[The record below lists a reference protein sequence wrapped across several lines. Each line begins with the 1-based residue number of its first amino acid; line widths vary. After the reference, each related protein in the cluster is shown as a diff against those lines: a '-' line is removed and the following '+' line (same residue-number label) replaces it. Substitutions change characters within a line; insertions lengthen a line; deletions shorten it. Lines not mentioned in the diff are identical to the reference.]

1 MCLGLLFP
9 GAVLLISVF
18 RSYWLRREPEADEN
32 RLGPY
37 LLKQKLGAGGMGDVY
52 LAEHQLMKR
61 HCALKL
67 IHPENAGDTEMRKSF
82 EQEAKATAQ
91 LTHWNTIEIYDY
103 GTSSDG
109 RFYYVMEYLNGFNL
123 SECVRKHGTMSPGR
137 VVYLLKQLCDA
148 LYEADCAGLVHRDI
162 KPSNIFLTERG
173 KSCDVAKL
181 LDFGL
186 VQSITQSPI
195 TLRGVSTKIFGSPS
209 YMCPEQAV
217 GMRPDSRG
225 DLYSLG
231 AVAYFLLTGRPPFT
245 DEDPIML
252 IVAHATVEVP
262 TFQEIGATVP
272 EDLANVILRCL
283 SRNPAERFH
292 SAREVREALE
302 SCECANDWG
311 WRAAEDWWNRHR
323 PRDVRDNQAS
333 PQSQPSDD
341 TSQIASDPSPTAS
354 NQEPRINHEEPT
366 LILKRPSELE
376 AVVL

>member
-1 MCLGLLFP
+1 MAVDWLPEPGETLDERYKLGEQIGVGP
-9 GAVLLISVF
+9 TGAVYSATRLSDGMDAIVKVF
-18 RSYWLRREPEADEN
+18 
-32 RLGPY
+32 
-37 LLKQKLGAGGMGDVY
+37 
-52 LAEHQLMKR
+52 
-61 HCALKL
+61 
-67 IHPENAGDTEMRKSF
+67 HPELFGGQVRGPNTMRL
-82 EQEAKATAQ
+82 QRARLMRA
-91 LTHWNTIEIYDY
+91 
-103 GTSSDG
+103 
-109 RFYYVMEYLNGFNL
+109 
-123 SECVRKHGTMSPGR
+123 
-137 VVYLLKQLCDA
+137 
-148 LYEADCAGLVHRDI
+148 AGLVTLEEIDVREGSAFVVMPRIESPTLLAWLAERGAPGEEVARQIVDDVGATLEVIHQLGVHGDI

-173 KSCDVAKL
+173 KSCDVAQL

-333 PQSQPSDD
+333 PQSRPSDD